1 MNVYYWDENLRLH
14 LFIFLE
20 FKYMK
25 NHRNLTILK
34 VAVTEPLTIL
44 FLIRGVSSGL
54 WYYLLIGTLGE

>member
-20 FKYMK
+20 FKYKK

-34 VAVTEPLTIL
+34 VVVTEPLTIL

>member
-1 MNVYYWDENLRLH
+1 MNVYYWDENLRSH
-14 LFIFLE
+14 LLFFCE